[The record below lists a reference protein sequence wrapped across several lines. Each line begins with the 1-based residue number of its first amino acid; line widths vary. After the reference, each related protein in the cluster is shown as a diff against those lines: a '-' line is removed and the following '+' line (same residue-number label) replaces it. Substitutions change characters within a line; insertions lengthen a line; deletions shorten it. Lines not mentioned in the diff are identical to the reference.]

1 MYLVHFAS
9 FIGIII
15 KYKGNIKYK
24 RKSRIIH
31 KVNCTANKMK
41 HHGAWT
47 RPADIHLSD
56 NVLLVMPPKKKN
68 QF

>member
-24 RKSRIIH
+24 NHELFTKS
-31 KVNCTANKMK
+31 T
-41 HHGAWT
+41 
-47 RPADIHLSD
+47 
-56 NVLLVMPPKKKN
+56 VLQIKLYTGESLPVPLTG
-68 QF
+68 